1 MSDAPAGL
9 AQHALLRRRWHQVQG
24 MPHGEFLPSPCVSV
38 CTMNPQS
45 GLCHGCFRSLQE
57 IANWAMNS
65 PEEQRVIWQ
74 QVAKRMSLPNA

>member
-1 MSDAPAGL
+1 
-9 AQHALLRRRWHQVQG
+9 
-24 MPHGEFLPSPCVSV
+24 
-38 CTMNPQS
+38 MNPQS

-65 PEEQRVIWQ
+65 PEEQRAIWQ